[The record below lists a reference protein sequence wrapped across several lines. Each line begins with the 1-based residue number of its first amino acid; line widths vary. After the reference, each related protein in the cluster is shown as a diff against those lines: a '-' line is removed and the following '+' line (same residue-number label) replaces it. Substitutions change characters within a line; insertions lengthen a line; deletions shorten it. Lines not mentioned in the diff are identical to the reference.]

1 MNLVSPY
8 EKYKQQSVLAAT
20 PAELTLML
28 FDGCIR
34 FLKQE
39 QAFIREKNIEQSHNN
54 LIKAGDI
61 IAELMS
67 TLDVNYEISNN
78 LMSLYIYIYNEIL
91 KANMTKEAEKIEP
104 IIDLVSE
111 LRDTWK
117 QAIQIDR
124 TKRFEA

>member
-34 FLKQE
+34 FLKQA

>member
-20 PAELTLML
+20 PAELMLML